1 MVEICITA
9 VDQTRICLVL
19 NGNELS
25 TIKLIWLTLSFISR
39 YALVRR
45 DPIYADSHKGSNMFW
60 GFTPTEGRSR
70 LFGLPGDLMT
80 QEDRRSA
87 PILTGL
93 LLAR

>member
-1 MVEICITA
+1 
-9 VDQTRICLVL
+9 
-19 NGNELS
+19 
-25 TIKLIWLTLSFISR
+25 
-39 YALVRR
+39 
-45 DPIYADSHKGSNMFW
+45 MFW